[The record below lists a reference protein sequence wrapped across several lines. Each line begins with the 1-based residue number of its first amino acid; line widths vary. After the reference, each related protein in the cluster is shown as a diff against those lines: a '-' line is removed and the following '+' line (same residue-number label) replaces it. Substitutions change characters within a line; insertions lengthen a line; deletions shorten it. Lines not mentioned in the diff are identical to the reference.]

1 MSKSEHYDAVY
12 LKYKSLEDMLKVI
25 VYSSQSALGLTPM
38 LYHLQHK
45 NREILFIQTGAIGT
59 SIVHYVVQSSKPERK
74 YIELKRL
81 TGEYIYVDA
90 LGTDTLSLY
99 VPILELEKVTFTFP
113 F

>member
-1 MSKSEHYDAVY
+1 MSESDHNDAVY

-38 LYHLQHK
+38 LYHLQ
-45 NREILFIQTGAIGT
+45 NNSREILFIQTGAVGT
-59 SIVHYVVQSSKPERK
+59 STVHYVVQSSKPEK
-74 YIELKRL
+74 KFIELKRL
-81 TGEYIYVDA
+81 TGEFVYVDT

-99 VPILELEKVTFTFP
+99 VPILELEKVSYTFP